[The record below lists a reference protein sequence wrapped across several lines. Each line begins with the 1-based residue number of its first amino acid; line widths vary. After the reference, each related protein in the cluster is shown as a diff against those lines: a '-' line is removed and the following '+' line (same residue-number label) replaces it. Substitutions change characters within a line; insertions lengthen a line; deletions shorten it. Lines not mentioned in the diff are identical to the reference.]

1 MHTGEDIHDSMISRI
16 RKVRRQLDREEQRI
30 DALQE
35 KLAEA
40 GERRCT
46 TLRAL
51 AELHLPGMTEEAIG
65 GTLAEME
72 ADIRAIFD
80 EKKDRLAEV
89 ERLIPEH
96 RGAVAEAEA
105 ALATV
110 TQSLNETGKE
120 RARLAHIVFEEL
132 QAMSRWQSLF
142 AQVQR
147 LEARVAA
154 SEKRHEAAQR
164 EQADK
169 VPAYERDPLFAYLAR
184 RRFGTAGAAGNA
196 ITRGLDRW
204 VAGVM
209 QYADARA
216 KYDFLMALPDHAA
229 AALAEDRAALAAA
242 TPPLTRLEGEVVD
255 RNGLTPVLERGDRLY
270 AQREDAR
277 RALREA
283 ETTLRDLTSEFAA
296 LHDER
301 GSYYESAID
310 GLEEY
315 LDGRKPDELAAMA
328 RASGDPRDDLLVA
341 ELPTIDDRLA
351 ELRADLA
358 TRNAERD
365 RIADRLA
372 GLEDLRDQ
380 FETEDWNG
388 RRSRFDDGLDINALL
403 LGYLAGSHS
412 HGHVHRALGRSQHFV
427 PIGDSF
433 GGGGF
438 GGGGFSSGGGFGGG
452 GFSSGGGFGG
462 GGGFSTG
469 GGF

>member
-1 MHTGEDIHDSMISRI
+1 MHTGEDIHDSLVTRI

-30 DALQE
+30 NSLQQQ
-35 KLAEA
+35 LAET
-40 GERRCT
+40 GERRCA

-51 AELHLPGMTEEAIG
+51 AEFHLPGMTEEAIA
-65 GTLAEME
+65 GTLSDME
-72 ADIRAIFD
+72 ANIRAIFD
-80 EKKDRLAEV
+80 EKKDRLDEV
-89 ERLIPEH
+89 ERLIPEQ
-96 RGAVAEAEA
+96 RDAVAEAEA
-105 ALATV
+105 TLATV
-110 TQSLNETGKE
+110 TQSLNETGEE

-132 QAMSRWQSLF
+132 QAIPRWHGLF

-154 SEKRHEAAQR
+154 SEKRREAAER

-169 VPAYERDPLFAYLAR
+169 LPAYERDPLFAYLAR
-184 RRFGTAGAAGNA
+184 RGFGTARAAGNA
-196 ITRGLDRW
+196 VTRGLDRW

-216 KYDFLMALPDHAA
+216 KYDFLKVLPDHAA

-242 TPPLTRLEGEVVD
+242 TPPLARLESEVVD
-255 RNGLTPVLERGDRLY
+255 RNGLTPVLARGEQLY
-270 AQREDAR
+270 AEREDAR
-277 RALREA
+277 RALRAA

-296 LHDER
+296 LHDQR
-301 GSYYESAID
+301 GSYYETAID
-310 GLEEY
+310 GLESY
-315 LDGRKPDELAAMA
+315 LDGRTPDELAAMA

-341 ELPTIDDRLA
+341 DLHTIDGQLA
-351 ELRADLA
+351 ALRTDLA
-358 TRNAERD
+358 AGKDERD
-365 RIADRLA
+365 QVADRLA

-380 FETEDWNG
+380 FEADDWNG

-403 LGYLAGSHS
+403 LGYIAGSHS
-412 HGHVHRALGRSQHFV
+412 HGHVHRALGRSQHFL

-438 GGGGFSSGGGFGGG
+438 SSAGGFGGG